1 MNTED
6 QDLQAAIQELT
17 TEMRRVRRT
26 VLIGFSVVCFIIGLG
41 VFSYGNYVVMAVCF
55 AVAAM
60 FFLWEPV
67 ARGLMGKAMKKSGT
81 QIGEEVRKHHAPTLI
96 VARDQEG
103 TRPA

>member
-1 MNTED
+1 MKDENQEILGAIKALTE
-6 QDLQAAIQELT
+6 ET
-17 TEMRRVRRT
+17 RRLRRT

>member
-1 MNTED
+1 M
-6 QDLQAAIQELT
+6 
-17 TEMRRVRRT
+17 
-26 VLIGFSVVCFIIGLG
+26 LIGFSVVCFIIGLG

-81 QIGEEVRKHHAPTLI
+81 QIGEELRKHHAPTLI
-96 VARDQEG
+96 VVRDQEG